1 MKPMGL
7 NSTPF
12 ITYQDIIV
20 DGIDL
25 YEDAFGICPE
35 FSNLFDMLR
44 QVNIVPDKRLTC
56 QLIEKIRKQG

>member
-25 YEDAFGICPE
+25 YEDAFGIYPE
-35 FSNLFDMLR
+35 FS
-44 QVNIVPDKRLTC
+44 VC
-56 QLIEKIRKQG
+56 LICCIR